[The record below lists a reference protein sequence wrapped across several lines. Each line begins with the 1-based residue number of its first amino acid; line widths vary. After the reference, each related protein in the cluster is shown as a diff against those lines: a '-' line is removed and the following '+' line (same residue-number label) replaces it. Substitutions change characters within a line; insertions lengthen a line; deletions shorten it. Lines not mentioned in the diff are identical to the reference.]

1 MISLLLAPICIF
13 VCLSSTRAFFQPHE
27 PPAFVLPPA
36 GITSASR
43 PPASGRQRASHA
55 EIRLHSASPATEAK
69 ESPFENLREV
79 EYRRG
84 AETLPLTPENV
95 ETVLDEVRPYL
106 IADGGNVSLK
116 SIEGPD
122 VYLQLEGA
130 CGSCPSSV
138 VTVRMG
144 VERRLRERIPEIN
157 SVEAVS
163 EGAENGMAFT
173 KENVEKILDGVRP
186 FIKMTGGDITVV
198 EANKVGSVAATV
210 ALKMTG
216 RSAENRSIRLEIQQ
230 RLRRNFPLLNSVTF
244 V

>member
-1 MISLLLAPICIF
+1 
-13 VCLSSTRAFFQPHE
+13 
-27 PPAFVLPPA
+27 
-36 GITSASR
+36 
-43 PPASGRQRASHA
+43 
-55 EIRLHSASPATEAK
+55 
-69 ESPFENLREV
+69 
-79 EYRRG
+79 
-84 AETLPLTPENV
+84 
-95 ETVLDEVRPYL
+95 
-106 IADGGNVSLK
+106 
-116 SIEGPD
+116 
-122 VYLQLEGA
+122 
-130 CGSCPSSV
+130 
-138 VTVRMG
+138 MG